1 MNFLSPLPGLKI
13 LLNIFP
19 QLSLW
24 ATIVR
29 HSVAETMTTQFV
41 AEAAATQFQNFSAS
55 PRLCG
60 KINP

>member
-13 LLNIFP
+13 LSYDFP

-29 HSVAETMTTQFV
+29 HSVAE
-41 AEAAATQFQNFSAS
+41 ASATQFQNRFAS
-55 PRLCG
+55 LRLCV
-60 KINP
+60 KIKS